1 MIISQKMN
9 QSIVRLSRIEALQ
22 DENAF
27 LPNDVVRNMLD
38 TSSSNKE
45 GVRGSGRVNVRRVL
59 EESRKA
65 VAKPSDGPTF
75 VAATMAPSR
84 LPGRKLCSVCGY
96 AGPYTCVKCKTRY
109 CSISCK
115 GKHDDTRCLKFLA

>member
-1 MIISQKMN
+1 MN

-38 TSSSNKE
+38 SSGSHKE
-45 GVRGSGRVNVRRVL
+45 GGVRGSGRVNVRRVL
-59 EESRKA
+59 EESRKTT
-65 VAKPSDGPTF
+65 KPSDGPTF
-75 VAATMAPSR
+75 VSATMSPSR

-96 AGPYTCVKCKTRY
+96 AGPYTCVKCKARY
-109 CSISCK
+109 CNLSCK